1 MKLVSLLLCSVFTLG
16 LIACRSSTA
25 KKDTPE
31 NRETAHLG
39 AVEPLAQTGG
49 YYRLK
54 SSMNSFYFKVPN
66 YTDTLPNR
74 FLMQGHI
81 VQLLDASVG
90 DGWARV
96 KNEDLQIGYVKFES
110 IKIVPP
116 EEQPQ
121 PKERGMDEEL
131 DQNMKLE

>member
-1 MKLVSLLLCSVFTLG
+1 MKPVSFLLCSALALG
-16 LIACRSSTA
+16 VISCRSSTA

-31 NRETAHLG
+31 NRETSRLG
-39 AVEPLAQTGG
+39 AVEPLAQAGG

-54 SSMNSFYFKVPN
+54 SSMNGFYFNVPN
-66 YTDTLPNR
+66 YTDMLPNR
-74 FLMQGHI
+74 FLVRGHV

-96 KNEDLQIGYVKFES
+96 KNEDLQIGYVKFEN

-116 EEQPQ
+116 EKQPQ

>member
-1 MKLVSLLLCSVFTLG
+1 MKPVFLLLCSALS
-16 LIACRSSTA
+16 LASCRSSPA
-25 KKDTPE
+25 KRDTPE
-31 NRETAHLG
+31 NRETARLG

-54 SSMNSFYFKVPN
+54 SGMNGFYFKVPN
-66 YTDTLPNR
+66 YTDMLPSR
-74 FLMQGHI
+74 FLLRGHI

-116 EEQPQ
+116 EKQPQ

-131 DQNMKLE
+131 DQNMNLE